1 MTILTCRT
9 QICKS
14 KIMSGFFR
22 AAISFNSARISS
34 PTRLPSAESDAL
46 FVEAIKMIDYDGLMF
61 NHESLKGFRW
71 YMMMWFPF
79 PAYVCLLSGL
89 RERTTGELC
98 ERAWDAI
105 CEHHE
110 RRKLMGHL
118 RTPLHV
124 AFAPLFV
131 KAWDAREAAETQLGR
146 TIAPP
151 KLITLLR
158 QRVASMPKRAKKSS
172 SVPDHPT
179 TPNVSIAPNDYAA
192 AAAAAGAAPAPSPT
206 TVPSQGSADSMPP
219 PGLGMY
225 PTPDP
230 FGGMAGVGM
239 PRQFTGFPEFN
250 FGGEMDWNYLLQ
262 EYSDFMGPPPAPAPP
277 QPQPPPQYQQHQ
289 HQHQQGV
296 GVSAAHDPG
305 AHHHP
310 QQQQQHHPHHH
321 PQSGLW

>member
-1 MTILTCRT
+1 
-9 QICKS
+9 
-14 KIMSGFFR
+14 MSGFFR
-22 AAISFNSARISS
+22 AAISFNSSTRGNS
-34 PTRLPSAESDAL
+34 PRLPSAESDAL
-46 FVEAIKMIDYDGLMF
+46 FGEAIKMIEYDGMMF
-61 NHESLKGFRW
+61 SHDSLKGFRW

-158 QRVASMPKRAKKSS
+158 QRVASMPKRAKKSPIPDTVTS
-172 SVPDHPT
+172 TVPIVT
-179 TPNVSIAPNDYAA
+179 GTEAYVT
-192 AAAAAGAAPAPSPT
+192 AGPAPVT
-206 TVPSQGSADSMPP
+206 MPSQVQSQGAADSMPP
-219 PGLGMY
+219 DIGLY
-225 PTPDP
+225 PNSDP
-230 FGGMAGVGM
+230 FAGMTGDGM
-239 PRQFTGFPEFN
+239 PRQFAGFPEFN
-250 FGGEMDWNYLLQ
+250 FGGEMDWNYLFQ
-262 EYSDFMGPPPAPAPP
+262 EYSEFMAPSLPA
-277 QPQPPPQYQQHQ
+277 QPQQQPQYQHQ
-289 HQHQQGV
+289 HQAIPPHGV
-296 GVSAAHDPG
+296 SVSAAHDPSAHQQPHH
-305 AHHHP
+305 AHHHHAQP
-310 QQQQQHHPHHH
+310 GP
-321 PQSGLW
+321 W